1 MGCRWISSIG
11 FVWGIFCSKA
21 YSEIYVNIY
30 TNNGQYVTRYAFDH
44 VYYVQGLNGV
54 GDADKFHIEGKNF
67 NYDWAGNILG
77 NTETVIRGTGMIVI
91 EEKK

>member
-54 GDADKFHIEGKNF
+54 GDADKFHIEGKTLTMTGRASAF
-67 NYDWAGNILG
+67 LG
-77 NTETVIRGTGMIVI
+77 IR
-91 EEKK
+91 KQ